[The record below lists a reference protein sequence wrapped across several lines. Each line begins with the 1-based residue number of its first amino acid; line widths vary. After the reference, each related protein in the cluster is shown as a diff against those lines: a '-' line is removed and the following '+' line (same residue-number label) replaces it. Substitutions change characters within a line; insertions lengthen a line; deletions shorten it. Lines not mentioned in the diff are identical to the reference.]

1 MEKRA
6 AVRALRGTTASSRT
20 TPPHRVAAVP
30 VHPIGTRTRPPR
42 TTSVLS
48 TSATARI
55 GSGAGSGGAGGGGA
69 AAWVATGVTGGGGGG
84 GGGRDTGGETERF
97 GSVLTSGPSSQRSWA
112 IVPAPSCASC
122 SHTIHPYSGVPPSS
136 VRT

>member
-6 AVRALRGTTASSRT
+6 AVRALRGTPASSRT
-20 TPPHRVAAVP
+20 PPPHRVAAVP

-42 TTSVLS
+42 TTRVLA

-55 GSGAGSGGAGGGGA
+55 GSGAGGGGAGGGGA
-69 AAWVATGVTGGGGGG
+69 TAWGGAGGRTGGGGDG

-97 GSVLTSGPSSQRSWA
+97 GSVLTSGPSSQRAWA
-112 IVPAPSCASC
+112 TVPAPSCASC
-122 SHTIHPYSGVPPSS
+122 SHTI
-136 VRT
+136 